1 MNKFEVVLIFNPEL
15 SNNIIDK
22 ELEDFKAKL
31 KSYSSNIINE
41 ENWGLRDLSYSIN
54 KSKKAFYKFL
64 QIETT
69 GKIIK
74 DLRTVEGDKKY
85 KIRTLPTVWG
95 LLKTKEFLKWLSI
108 ITAFIIS
115 LIAITKF
122 KTNLTALSYAFI
134 FIIGPLFLLNVWV
147 YKAQQTIDYE
157 RISKLNKFIIFTGIM
172 SLLFLI

>member
-74 DLRTVEGDKKY
+74 DLNRELNQSENLLRYIFIKVSDHQE
-85 KIRTLPTVWG
+85 LPT
-95 LLKTKEFLKWLSI
+95 
-108 ITAFIIS
+108 
-115 LIAITKF
+115 
-122 KTNLTALSYAFI
+122 
-134 FIIGPLFLLNVWV
+134 
-147 YKAQQTIDYE
+147 
-157 RISKLNKFIIFTGIM
+157 KLNYEKK
-172 SLLFLI
+172 